1 MGSFSPSR
9 SQWWFVK
16 GFNKSSSSLA
26 TFTPLLRFVK
36 GSNESSPSN
45 QILNRFAKSSNE
57 SSPSSLFPTL
67 RPVKNFIESLPSWQ
81 FVKGST
87 NSSLPSTSFH
97 FNSIATIILAI
108 ILCIKIY
115 QLLRQQTYF
124 KSIHS
129 INCSPSLFLQVWFMT
144 ATDFVIRAAEIRR
157 THPTRPP
164 PENDSVCYTSCRRA
178 IGCIVLLTLSHTANA
193 LSSPRQMTK
202 KPVTAS
208 TPRRL

>member
-1 MGSFSPSR
+1 VVVCQGFQQVLVITGYFHATPAVRQGFQRVLTIKSNSKLVR
-9 SQWWFVK
+9 HK
-16 GFNKSSSSLA
+16 G
-26 TFTPLLRFVK
+26 
-36 GSNESSPSN
+36 
-45 QILNRFAKSSNE
+45 SNE

-67 RPVKNFIESLPSWQ
+67 RPVKNFIESSPSGQ
-81 FVKGST
+81 FIKGST
-87 NSSLPSTSFH
+87 KSSLPSTSFH

-129 INCSPSLFLQVWFMT
+129 INCSPSSFLQVWFMT

-157 THPTRPP
+157 THPTRPR
-164 PENDSVCYTSCRRA
+164 PEPDSVCYTSRQRA